1 MALPT
6 FTMKQLMEA
15 GVHFGHHTRRWN
27 PLMTSYVYGVK
38 DKIHIINLNKTAP

>member
-1 MALPT
+1 MALPK

-27 PLMTSYVYGVK
+27 PPDGRLCVWW
-38 DKIHIINLNKTAP
+38 